1 VIRRRRHHPRSRERE
16 REELPMKKE
25 NRDGREKLFFV
36 VVRSAYPIKNQDLSP
51 KKKQQSKERKL
62 GFGGFSVFLVVYSRP
77 NSTRNMSHFK
87 IQVSI
92 EKCVVKDVRI
102 ARIENEYFV

>member
-1 VIRRRRHHPRSRERE
+1 
-16 REELPMKKE
+16 MKKE

-36 VVRSAYPIKNQDLSP
+36 VVRRRVSHQKPGLVTE
-51 KKKQQSKERKL
+51 KKQQSKERKL